1 MGGKMKAYIKERTLE
16 VARHISQTQDTIRKT
31 AQIFGLSKSTVH
43 NDLSKRLQ
51 KVDKQM
57 YDDVQKILEH
67 NFAEKHIRGGM
78 STKLKYETREREL

>member
-1 MGGKMKAYIKERTLE
+1 MKAYIKERTLE
-16 VARHISQTQDTIRKT
+16 VARHISQAQDTIRKT

>member
-1 MGGKMKAYIKERTLE
+1 MKAYIKERTLE

-78 STKLKYETREREL
+78 STNLKYETREREL